1 MNKYSLLIIGL
12 IVCLFSL
19 ATVSATLSTDLSS
32 NQVNLGGL
40 SQEASDYN
48 DDPVGVYDTQQITFG
63 TDKLLSISV
72 SELAPYKQSS
82 STVVNN
88 INVTITNQDNT
99 SGNTTITISGR
110 IPEALPAVDVDG
122 IAKAF
127 KVAELTFNDGSDTVT
142 VDLYMQRKSKLV
154 FDEIEMKF
162 GDDSEKLSDG
172 ETVNNLMPG
181 DKVTVEFIVENKFPS
196 SSNIDMD
203 DVNIYIE
210 DDNNDLDINEDE
222 SMGVIRDDDTDTESI
237 SIDIDNGLDEGNYD
251 LLLWVTGEDDYGARH
266 GELYTVTIEIEKE
279 KDDLSL
285 KRVDLNPDSVNLCE
299 SRMVSLTVSM
309 ENIGKNDQDEA
320 AISVQNSNLGYY
332 NIIGD
337 LEIDEDDAK
346 TKTFSISVPRTASA
360 GTYQFLVSAIN
371 DDGDTT
377 DEESISL
384 IVTACSGTT
393 STTLGQQITTSAAPQ
408 NVQLLTPSISD
419 VTSAQPPAGHIDFT
433 TKKEGQNDL
442 PIVILVVIIGIILAA
457 IIILIALLVR

>member
-19 ATVSATLSTDLSS
+19 ATASATLSTDLSS
-32 NQVNLGGL
+32 NQVNLGSS
-40 SQEASDYN
+40 SQDASDYN
-48 DDPVGVYDTQQITFG
+48 DNQVGVYDTQQITFG
-63 TDKLLSISV
+63 TDKLLSV
-72 SELAPYKQSS
+72 TVLELAPYKQSS

-88 INVTITNQDNT
+88 INVTIASQDNS
-99 SGNTTITISGR
+99 SGNTTVTISGR
-110 IPEALPAVDVDG
+110 IPEILPAVDADG
-122 IAKAF
+122 VAKAF
-127 KVAELTFNDGSDTVT
+127 KVAELTFDDGSDTVT
-142 VDLYMQRKSKLV
+142 VDLYMQRKSRLV
-154 FDEIEMKF
+154 FDEIEMKY

-172 ETVNNLMPG
+172 ETVDDLMPG
-181 DKVTVEFIVENKFPS
+181 DKVTVEFTVENKFPS

-203 DVNIYIE
+203 DVKIYIE
-210 DDNNDLDINEDE
+210 DDNNDLDISEDE
-222 SMGVIRDDDTDTESI
+222 SVGVIRDDDTDTESI
-237 SIDIDNGLDEGNYD
+237 SIDIDDDLDEGNYD

-266 GELYTVTIEIEKE
+266 GELYTVTIEVEKE

-320 AISVQNSNLGYY
+320 AISVQSSKLGYS
-332 NIIGD
+332 NIID
-337 LEIDEDDAK
+337 NLEIDEDDAK

-360 GTYQFLVSAIN
+360 GTYHFTVSAIN

-377 DEESISL
+377 DEELIAL

-393 STTLGQQITTSAAPQ
+393 STNSGQQISTSAAPK
-408 NVQLLTPSISD
+408 NVQLLTPSVSD
-419 VTSAQPPAGHIDFT
+419 VTSAQPPAGHFDLT

-442 PIVILVVIIGIILAA
+442 PIVILVVIIGVILAA
-457 IIILIALLVR
+457 IIILLVLLVR